1 MDMAIAAL
9 QNPFD
14 EDEPRPVQSAG
25 LLGIV
30 EEVIFLIKSK
40 PVRAVIGWQIC
51 ATGALALLAIF
62 WAGGHGAASAMLGG
76 FINLSAGIV
85 FALMTSRAKA
95 QSADQT
101 IRTLVRAEAVKIALI
116 VLQLWLVLTT
126 YKEVVPLF
134 FFATF
139 VVTVLL
145 SRMALIARDI

>member
-1 MDMAIAAL
+1 MAIAAP

-25 LLGIV
+25 LLGMAAA
-30 EEVIFLIKSK
+30 VIFLVKSK
-40 PVRAVIGWQIC
+40 PVRVVIWWQIC
-51 ATGALALLAIF
+51 VTGALALLAVF

-95 QSADQT
+95 QSAEQT
-101 IRTLVRAEAVKIALI
+101 IRTMVRAEAVKIALI

-126 YKEVVPLF
+126 YKEVVPLV

-145 SRMALIARDI
+145 SRMALFVRDI